1 MPQPTP
7 SIPSTRYG
15 DKIALAA
22 GSLALLP
29 TGAAAGVIYFNT
41 PISSPAPTESTPVF
55 WDVDSANGNGNEFGL
70 SFSTGCGCLRS
81 GLVIFSSGLNG
92 SGFVAQTGPGNP
104 FGIANLPLGF
114 KVGNSSVLA
123 SGYAGGFGYTF
134 HFVTSSGNLGT
145 APQGFSADVPGYF
158 GFSFTDGIDYFYGW
172 AEMTIS
178 LSSQEFTISQ
188 WAYNDTPYAA
198 ICVGETSGPGGTSCA
213 VPEPGSLS
221 LALLGMGA
229 GGLRAWRRRKQAMP
243 LAA

>member
-1 MPQPTP
+1 MPQSTKP
-7 SIPSTRYG
+7 IPSPRYG

-29 TGAAAGVIYFNT
+29 AGAEAGVIYSNT
-41 PISSPAPTESTPVF
+41 PISSPGPSASTPVF
-55 WDVDSANGNGNEFGL
+55 WDVDSASGNGDEFGL
-70 SFSTGCGCLRS
+70 SFSSGCGCLRS

-114 KVGNSSVLA
+114 KVGNSLA
-123 SGYAGGFGYTF
+123 SGYAGGFGATYRF
-134 HFVTSSGNLGT
+134 ITSSGNLGS
-145 APQGFSADVPGYF
+145 APQGFAADVPGYF

-198 ICVGETSGPGGTSCA
+198 ICVGETSGPGGVGCAAA
-213 VPEPGSLS
+213 VPEPGTPS
-221 LALLGMGA
+221 LALLGAGA
-229 GGLRAWRRRKQAMP
+229 GGLRAWRRRRQA
-243 LAA
+243 A